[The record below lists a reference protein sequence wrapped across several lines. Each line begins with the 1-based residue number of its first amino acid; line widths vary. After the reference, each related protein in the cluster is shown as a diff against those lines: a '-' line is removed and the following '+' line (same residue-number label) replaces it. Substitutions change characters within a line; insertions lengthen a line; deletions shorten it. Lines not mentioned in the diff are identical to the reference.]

1 MAKLYEDFDA
11 KGISDITYSFKPS
24 WIGKA
29 DPNSIITC
37 YIINRITD
45 TVIKFPSY
53 PADVNESF
61 NAEFNPKDIMGR
73 SAPYFSFGGNGSR
86 SVGYTIKVSDD
97 ICPDLMGLVRSIK
110 GLVYPKYYGS
120 IVQPPYC
127 YVKFGEMVAMNAI
140 LESVDFTWS
149 ETVLEGSQHLS
160 VVDINFSFQELRLD
174 SIPTTTGIFNEGSGV

>member
-1 MAKLYEDFDA
+1 MASLYEEYDNRGKIDV
-11 KGISDITYSFKPS
+11 TYSSKPS
-24 WIGKA
+24 WIGKPSP
-29 DPNSIITC
+29 DNIMIC

-45 TVIKFPSY
+45 QVIKFPSY
-53 PADVNESF
+53 PTDVNESF
-61 NAEFNPKDIMGR
+61 SAEYNPKDIMGR
-73 SAPYFSFGGNGSR
+73 SAPYFSFGGNGAR
-86 SVGYTIKVSDD
+86 SVGYSLKVSDD

-120 IVQPPYC
+120 VVQPPYC

-149 ETVLEGSQHLS
+149 ETVLDGSQHFS

-174 SIPTTTGIFNEGSGV
+174 SIPTVSGIFNEGSGV